1 MGSAVRGR
9 QGVGMSLA
17 VHAHSVTAQASKG
30 GWAHAALSGPAGLG
44 VPDGAVLARV
54 PDGAVR
60 VELLLT

>member
-1 MGSAVRGR
+1 
-9 QGVGMSLA
+9 MSLVVQA
-17 VHAHSVTAQASKG
+17 DSATAQASKG